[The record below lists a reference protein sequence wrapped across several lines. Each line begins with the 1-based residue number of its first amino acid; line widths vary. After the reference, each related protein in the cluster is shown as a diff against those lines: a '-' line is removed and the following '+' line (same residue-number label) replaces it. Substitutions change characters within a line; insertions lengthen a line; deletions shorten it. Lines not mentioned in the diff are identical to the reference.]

1 MAAASNNFKY
11 PYNDVHQRMLI
22 LSCRGGGGHLAAEA
36 AISSIFESAF
46 EIQKMYPVQEIR
58 VCRRPFIEECYN
70 YMLRKG
76 FVRTASL
83 VARFAA
89 PIFSQFS
96 EKCSPLKQRLES
108 RLDEFKPDIIVSVAP
123 LINAE
128 AIRVASMRNIPY
140 LLVTTDHHVGNWFPG
155 GRKVAEG
162 KYRLLKVTVGAD
174 LPTSKGLLM
183 QQGINEE
190 SIEVTGFPIRKEFSE
205 EKPGR
210 IELCTRLGIPY
221 DKKIILIMMGGA
233 GSPKSVAYA
242 QKLLQ
247 SRLSHKIHVVVIC
260 GTDKESLHALK
271 EVSSPS
277 LTPLGFVKNVSDYMS
292 VANLLITKPGP
303 GTVAEAEHL
312 GVPMIIDQI
321 ADPVFWEK
329 PIPDYVENQKLGTVV
344 RNEDE
349 IVETAA
355 KLFRKNKHAL
365 PVKNPSTFNKKIVG
379 VVEELLKGSALRS
392 RS

>member
-1 MAAASNNFKY
+1 MAAASSNFKH
-11 PYNDVHQRMLI
+11 PYNEPHQRMLI
-22 LSCRGGGGHLAAEA
+22 LSCRGGGGHQAAEA

-46 EIQKMYPVQEIR
+46 EIQKMYPMQEMR
-58 VCRRPFIEECYN
+58 LCRRPFIEECYN
-70 YMLRKG
+70 YLLQKG
-76 FVRTASL
+76 CIRTASL
-83 VARFAA
+83 VVRLTA

-96 EKCSPLKQRLES
+96 DKCSPLKQRLES

-128 AIRVASMRNIPY
+128 AIRVASIRNIPY

-155 GRKVAEG
+155 GRKVADGE
-162 KYRLLKVTVGAD
+162 YRRLIVTVGAD
-174 LPTSKGLLM
+174 LPTSKGLLR
-183 QQGINEE
+183 QQGIKEE
-190 SIEVTGFPIRKEFSE
+190 SIEVTGFPVRKEFLE

-210 IELCTRLGIPY
+210 IELCARLKIPY

-260 GTDKESLHALK
+260 GTDKESLSALQQ
-271 EVSSPS
+271 VPSPL

-312 GVPMIIDQI
+312 GVPMIIDHI

-344 RNEDE
+344 WNEDE

-355 KLFRKNKHAL
+355 QLIRRKKHA
-365 PVKNPSTFNKKIVG
+365 PTVKNPSTFDKRIVTL
-379 VVEELLKGSALRS
+379 VEKLLTGSAL
-392 RS
+392 